1 MADVPMVGEIAIRVH
16 EGEISAATVSLNSD
30 STENTEV
37 NRQAQETDCLLPIHD
52 NQTEEQENQLNRAHY
67 RNGNPGE
74 DNDVIPEKVYAQNLR
89 QIEENS
95 ELRLILR
102 EWEKM
107 FELARERIEKKSTR
121 AFNAKSELY
130 QLIGFYS
137 VFQGVVLTAVAQSNT
152 LYCLSSWGPASL
164 SLLASAV
171 TVVSVHYKLTN
182 YSRLKVALKDER
194 TNAVD
199 LLDQILELKNKGD
212 EFDFS
217 WLKGEYERR
226 KSRKKSRKVEG
237 LKPRYYWLVVLPLV
251 LFSLIILACCFFVL
265 CGPGSHNHP

>member
-1 MADVPMVGEIAIRVH
+1 LLV
-16 EGEISAATVSLNSD
+16 ATSVSTSVWRRKGPVL
-30 STENTEV
+30 
-37 NRQAQETDCLLPIHD
+37 AFFLCLCLLM
-52 NQTEEQENQLNRAHY
+52 EL
-67 RNGNPGE
+67 NGNVEAPVE
-74 DNDVIPEKVYAQNLR
+74 IRILIPDEVEADRSL
-89 QIEENS
+89 QIDKDPK
-95 ELRLILR
+95 LRLLLR
-102 EWEKM
+102 DWEKNYKV
-107 FELARERIEKKSTR
+107 ARERIEKKETR
-121 AFNAKSELY
+121 TINAKAELY
-130 QLIGFYS
+130 QMLGFYS
-137 VFQGVVLTAVAQSNT
+137 VFQGVVLTALAQSNT
-152 LYCLSSWGPASL
+152 LYCLSSWAPASL

-265 CGPGSHNHP
+265 CGPGSRNLS